1 MMGSRSRALLRGLS
15 RMPESDQIIFFDTT
29 LRDGE
34 QSPGCTMHHAE
45 KLRFAHQ
52 LAQLGVDI
60 IEAGFPIAST
70 GDFESVRSIAA
81 SVQGVRIAALAR
93 AKPIDIE
100 TAARAVEPA
109 QRNRIHTFL
118 SSSDIH
124 LEHQM
129 KLSRAQALDLAAESV
144 RLARSFVDDVEF
156 SPMDATRTDPDF
168 LVQMVTVAVQAG
180 ATTINLPD
188 TVGYITPFEYAAIF
202 RMVRER
208 VPGIVGTDGKCNVIL
223 STHCHDDLGL
233 AVANTLAGIEGG
245 ARQVEVAVNGIG
257 ERAGNAALEEVAAA
271 LLVRQDVLPYTS
283 NLVNTQLYP
292 TSALLSE
299 ILNLKVSPNKAVV
312 GKNAFAHES
321 GIHQHGV
328 LANPLTYE
336 IMTPA
341 AVGVTA
347 NSIVLGKHSG
357 RRALE
362 HRLAEL
368 GHTLSKQALD
378 DAYARFT
385 ELADRRKSIYD
396 EDLIGLLQPEKTA
409 TALA

>member
-1 MMGSRSRALLRGLS
+1 
-15 RMPESDQIIFFDTT
+15 MPESNQIVFFDTT

-70 GDFESVRSIAA
+70 GDFESVRAIAGA
-81 SVQGVRIAALAR
+81 VKGVRIAALAR

-129 KLSRAQALDLAAESV
+129 KMSRAEALDLAAESV
-144 RLARSFVDDVEF
+144 RRARSFVDDVEF

-180 ATTINLPD
+180 ATTINIPD
-188 TVGYITPFEYAAIF
+188 TVGYVTPSEYATIF
-202 RMVRER
+202 RTIRER
-208 VPGIVGTDGKCNVIL
+208 VPGIVGTDGRCNVIL

-271 LLVRQDVLPYTS
+271 LLVRHDVLPYTS

-328 LANPLTYE
+328 LANPQTYE

-341 AVGVTA
+341 SVGVTA

-368 GHTLSKQALD
+368 GYTLSKQALD

-396 EDLIGLLQPEKTA
+396 EDLIGLLQPQKTA